1 MAMAVVFDPRESL
14 YPELARFMME
24 LAWFRVAICGAEP
37 ARGCAGRYN
46 PLAHGTGVRGMHR
59 RINRLGFV
67 LGPVPGGQAGV
78 TLAAILT
85 LAACSGAPPR
95 AAGRAPVV
103 KPPPPVTLTGHG
115 TVSATLPGCA
125 TATQPAP
132 ELPRS
137 LVTLTTLPSIPYRI
151 AVPGRRVTVRLR
163 SMPFGVAVMPDDQW
177 GFVTMGASV
186 GVVRLGAAG
195 PARLVRQVGTAQTR
209 HGSPDLGAVL
219 TPDGRYLLAVKPL
232 LGGFTVISTAAAERG
247 GKDAVLG
254 QVSAPGGRLEGAIE
268 VAVTPDGRYAFVS
281 EEDADQVA
289 VFNLRRA
296 LAGHYGAASYVGAI
310 PAQLAPVGL
319 AVSPDGKWLYST
331 SEVISSRGQ
340 SEVGSLAVI
349 SVARAEADPARSV
362 IARVPAGCN
371 PVRVI
376 TSDDGRVVWV
386 TARASDAL
394 LAFSASA
401 LAAGSPHP
409 LLASIRVGE
418 LPVGIGLA
426 RDGQLLV
433 VADSDRFDV
442 PGEHASLAVVD
453 VADML
458 AGRPALL
465 GYLPSGQFPRD
476 IASGPGGQL
485 LLVANF
491 ASGQLETVR
500 LDSLP

>member
-1 MAMAVVFDPRESL
+1 
-14 YPELARFMME
+14 
-24 LAWFRVAICGAEP
+24 VA
-37 ARGCAGRYN
+37 
-46 PLAHGTGVRGMHR
+46 
-59 RINRLGFV
+59 
-67 LGPVPGGQAGV
+67 
-78 TLAAILT
+78 
-85 LAACSGAPPR
+85 LAACSGAPSPASDR
-95 AAGRAPVV
+95 TPAADRIPAADRAPAA
-103 KPPPPVTLTGHG
+103 KPPPPVTLRGHG
-115 TVSATLPGCA
+115 PVSRALPGCT

-137 LVTLTTLPSIPYRI
+137 LVTLTTLPSTLYRVP
-151 AVPGRRVTVRLR
+151 VPGRRVTVKLPA
-163 SMPFGVAVMPDDQW
+163 MPFGVAVMPGSRW
-177 GFVTMGASV
+177 GFVTLGQSI
-186 GVVRLGAAG
+186 GVVSIG
-195 PARLVRQVGTAQTR
+195 PGGRARLVRQIATATARARFEGTHA
-209 HGSPDLGAVL
+209 GAVL
-219 TPDGRYLLAVKPL
+219 TPDGRYLLAVNGR
-232 LGGFTVISTAAAERG
+232 GGFTVIATAAAERG
-247 GKDAVLG
+247 GKRAVLG
-254 QVSAPGGRLEGAIE
+254 QVNAPNGQDMGDIE

-281 EEDADQVA
+281 EEDADEVA
-289 VFNLRRA
+289 VFNLSRV
-296 LAGHYGAASYVGAI
+296 LAGHYGTASYVGAI

-319 AVSPDGKWLYST
+319 AISPDGKWLYST
-331 SEVISSRGQ
+331 SEVTSSSSQ
-340 SEVGSLAVI
+340 SEVGSLSVI
-349 SVARAEADPARSV
+349 SVARAETDPAHSV
-362 IARVPAGCN
+362 TRRVPAGCN
-371 PVRVI
+371 PVRVL

-401 LAAGSPHP
+401 LAVGVPHP

-433 VADSDRFDV
+433 VADSNRFDI

-465 GYLPSGQFPRD
+465 GYLRSGKFPRD

-500 LDSLP
+500 LDGLP

>member
-1 MAMAVVFDPRESL
+1 MRCRIS
-14 YPELARFMME
+14 RFG
-24 LAWFRVAICGAEP
+24 FVPGA
-37 ARGCAGRYN
+37 
-46 PLAHGTGVRGMHR
+46 VRGGR
-59 RINRLGFV
+59 
-67 LGPVPGGQAGV
+67 AGV
-78 TLAAILT
+78 TLAAIVS
-85 LAACSGAPPR
+85 LAACSGASSR
-95 AAGRAPVV
+95 AAYRAQAA
-103 KPPPPVTLTGHG
+103 KPPLPVTMRGYG
-115 TVSATLPGCA
+115 TVSATPPGCT

-132 ELPRS
+132 ELPSS
-137 LVTLTTLPSIPYRI
+137 LVTLTSLPSMRYRI
-151 AVPGRRVTVRLR
+151 PSPPVTQELP
-163 SMPFGVAVMPDDQW
+163 SMPFGVAVMPDDHW
-177 GFVTMGASV
+177 GFVTLGPSV

-195 PARLVRQVGTAQTR
+195 PARLVRQIGTKT
-209 HGSPDLGAVL
+209 GPGIVFTGTGAVL
-219 TPDGRYLLAVKPL
+219 TPDGRYLLAVNPR
-232 LGGFTVISTAAAERG
+232 LGGITVISTAAAERG

-254 QVSAPGGRLEGAIE
+254 QVIVPDGRLEGVIE

-289 VFNLRRA
+289 VFNLSRA
-296 LAGHYGAASYVGAI
+296 LAGHYGTASYVGAI

-331 SEVISSRGQ
+331 SEVSSSRSQ
-340 SEVGSLAVI
+340 SEVGSLGVI
-349 SVARAEADPARSV
+349 SVARAETDPGHSV
-362 IARVPAGCN
+362 IRRVPAGCN

-394 LAFSASA
+394 LAYSATA
-401 LAAGSPHP
+401 LADGSPHP

-426 RDGQLLV
+426 RGGQLLV
-433 VADSDRFDV
+433 IADSDRFDI

-465 GYLPSGQFPRD
+465 GYLPSGRFPRD
-476 IASGPGGQL
+476 IASAPGGQL

-491 ASGQLETVR
+491 ASSQLETVR

>member
-1 MAMAVVFDPRESL
+1 MRS
-14 YPELARFMME
+14 
-24 LAWFRVAICGAEP
+24 
-37 ARGCAGRYN
+37 
-46 PLAHGTGVRGMHR
+46 
-59 RINRLGFV
+59 RISRLGFV
-67 LGPVPGGQAGV
+67 RGAARFALAGV
-78 TLAAILT
+78 TLAAIAA
-85 LAACSGAPPR
+85 LAACSGAPSR
-95 AAGRAPVV
+95 AAGRVRTS
-103 KPPPPVTLTGHG
+103 KPPPPVTMHGYG
-115 TVSATLPGCA
+115 TVSATLPGCT
-125 TATQPAP
+125 TATQPAA
-132 ELPRS
+132 ELPSS
-137 LVTLTTLPSIPYRI
+137 LVTLTTLPSIPYRVP
-151 AVPGRRVTVRLR
+151 VPGRRVRVRLP
-163 SMPFGVAVMPDDQW
+163 SMPFGVAVMADDHW
-177 GFVTMGASV
+177 GFVTLGRSV
-186 GVVRLGAAG
+186 GVVRIGVVG
-195 PARLVRQVGTAQTR
+195 PARLVRRIATATPGATFEGTHA
-209 HGSPDLGAVL
+209 GVVL
-219 TPDGRYLLAVKPL
+219 TPDGRYLLAVNGR
-232 LGGFTVISTAAAERG
+232 GGFTVIATAAAERG
-247 GKDAVLG
+247 STAAVLG
-254 QVSAPGGRLEGAIE
+254 QVNAPNGQNTGEIE

-281 EEDADQVA
+281 EESADQVA
-289 VFNLRRA
+289 VFNLSRA
-296 LAGHYGAASYVGAI
+296 LAGHYGTASYVGAI

-340 SEVGSLAVI
+340 SEVGSLSVI
-349 SVARAEADPARSV
+349 SVARAETDPAHSV
-362 IARVPAGCN
+362 IRRVPAGCN

-401 LAAGSPHP
+401 LADGAPHP

-418 LPVGIGLA
+418 LPVGCGLA

-433 VADSDRFDV
+433 VADSDRFDI

-465 GYLPSGQFPRD
+465 GYLPSGRFPRD
-476 IASGPGGQL
+476 IAAGPGGQL

>member
-1 MAMAVVFDPRESL
+1 MRRHVNLLDILFGAVPV
-14 YPELARFMME
+14 AR
-24 LAWFRVAICGAEP
+24 
-37 ARGCAGRYN
+37 
-46 PLAHGTGVRGMHR
+46 
-59 RINRLGFV
+59 
-67 LGPVPGGQAGV
+67 AGV
-78 TLAAILT
+78 TMAAIVA
-85 LAACSGAPPR
+85 LAACSAAPSRTTPDRAR
-95 AAGRAPVV
+95 AA
-103 KPPPPVTLTGHG
+103 KPPPPVTMRGYG
-115 TVSATLPGCA
+115 MVSATLPGCT

-132 ELPRS
+132 ELPSS
-137 LVTLTTLPSIPYRI
+137 LVTLTTLPSNAYRI
-151 AVPGRRVTVRLR
+151 PIPGRRVTVRLR
-163 SMPFGVAVMPDDQW
+163 SMPFGVAVMHGDHW
-177 GFVTMGASV
+177 GFVTLGGSIGVASIGAV
-186 GVVRLGAAG
+186 G
-195 PARLVRQVGTAQTR
+195 PARIVRQIATATPRAKYEGTHA
-209 HGSPDLGAVL
+209 GAVL
-219 TPDGRYLLAVKPL
+219 TPDGRYLLAVNGR
-232 LGGFTVISTAAAERG
+232 GGFTVIATSAAERG
-247 GKDAVLG
+247 IKHAVLG
-254 QVSAPGGRLEGAIE
+254 QVNAPGGQAMGEIE

-281 EEDADQVA
+281 EEDAEKVA

-296 LAGHYGAASYVGAI
+296 LAGHYGTASYVGAI

-331 SEVISSRGQ
+331 SEVISSRGD
-340 SEVGSLAVI
+340 SEVGSLSVI
-349 SVARAEADPARSV
+349 SVARAETDPAHSV
-362 IARVPAGCN
+362 ITRVPAGCN

-376 TSDDGRVVWV
+376 TSDGGRVVWV

-401 LAAGSPHP
+401 LADGSPHP

-418 LPVGIGLA
+418 LPVGLGLA

-433 VADSDRFDV
+433 IADSDRFDI

-453 VADML
+453 IADML

-465 GYLPSGQFPRD
+465 GYLPSGLFPRD